1 MAIVTLQPGCLMTG
15 SGAKDAAFCIEIKC
29 FNRKVFVL
37 FILFYD

>member
-29 FNRKVFVL
+29 FNRKFFVL
-37 FILFYD
+37 FTVFYD